1 MPAPPDPKSMSRSPL
16 DRIVPGQPFPWDDPP
31 RLSGLELAREL
42 LAVRADDPIVVT
54 SVYARP
60 EDEAKAKQ
68 IGIREFLLKPVTMD
82 ALTRAL
88 GTLFRELTEA
98 EQPIKSA

>member
-1 MPAPPDPKSMSRSPL
+1 M
-16 DRIVPGQPFPWDDPP
+16 P

-42 LAVRADDPIVVT
+42 LAVRANVPIIVT
-54 SVYARP
+54 SGYARP

-82 ALTRAL
+82 ALTRTL
-88 GTLFRELTEA
+88 GTLFRELTET
-98 EQPIKSA
+98 EQPIKPA